1 MMREL
6 TYIYL
11 AIDWSSPYRDYSE
24 QERHEEALSDA
35 ALSQEEFD
43 DPIFRAACR
52 KYQALQDSNK
62 SIKLLSAAKN
72 CSR

>member
-35 ALSQEEFD
+35 ALS
-43 DPIFRAACR
+43 
-52 KYQALQDSNK
+52 
-62 SIKLLSAAKN
+62 
-72 CSR
+72 